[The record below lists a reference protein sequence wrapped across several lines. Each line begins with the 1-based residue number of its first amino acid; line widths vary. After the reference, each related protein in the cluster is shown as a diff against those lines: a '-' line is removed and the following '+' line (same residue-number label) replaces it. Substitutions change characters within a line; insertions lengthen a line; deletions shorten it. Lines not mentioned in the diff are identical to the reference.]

1 MITLSS
7 SGVRSDA
14 VSAESGTNFCRSD
27 APDAAPPPQPASTR
41 LSASAPNRL
50 PFTELGVRPG
60 CSAGLLDQLGLVVHL
75 GGGAVEAVAR
85 NSQPH
90 LDEKLGRAERPNP
103 HRVGDRRI
111 QPRGF

>member
-27 APDAAPPPQPASTR
+27 APDAAPPPQPASTK

-60 CSAGLLDQLGLVVHL
+60 RSAGLLDLLGLVVHL
-75 GGGAVEAVAR
+75 RGGSLQAFAGNA
-85 NSQPH
+85 QPP
-90 LDEKLGRAERPNP
+90 LDEQFVGAWRPNP
-103 HRVGDRRI
+103 HRVG
-111 QPRGF
+111 